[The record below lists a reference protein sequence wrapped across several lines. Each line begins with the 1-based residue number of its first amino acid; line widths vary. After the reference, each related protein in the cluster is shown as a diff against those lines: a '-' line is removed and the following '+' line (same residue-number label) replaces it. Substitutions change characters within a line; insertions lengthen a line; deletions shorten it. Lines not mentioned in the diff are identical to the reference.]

1 MLKTHLI
8 GPYQFNHGLCKA
20 GFYSCCSVR
29 LHNIIEY
36 FNKHKFLPIMVDS
49 SEHYRLYKS
58 HFENENNIDIIFEY
72 FEHYDNFPRI
82 VYEKNVDYDEDYQ
95 LIEYKKLDYESI
107 VPFVKKY
114 FTPSQEIMK
123 IVTSIETKYN
133 IGDYSNICVL
143 FYRGNDKATEV
154 SISSYE
160 DVISH
165 AKKILFKH
173 PTIQFLIQSDET
185 EFIERMTEEFPLNS
199 FYFKEEIRHINRQMT
214 SVDLIGQNV
223 QAENFENCKFSK
235 YYLAI
240 MIIMSKCKYVICG
253 STGNCSIWITFFRE
267 NAKNVIHYLKSGQW
281 VGDIDI

>member
-8 GPYQFNHGLCKA
+8 GPYNFNHGECKA

-36 FNKHKFLPIMVDS
+36 FNKHQCLPTIVDS
-49 SEHYRLYKS
+49 SEHYKLYKS
-58 HFENENNIDIIFEY
+58 KNENENKIDTIFEY
-72 FEHYDNFPRI
+72 FEHYDNRPKI
-82 VYEKNVDYDEDYQ
+82 KYEKNVDYDEDYQ

-107 VPFVKKY
+107 IPFVKKY
-114 FTPSQEIMK
+114 FTPCQQIREI
-123 IVTSIETKYN
+123 VSSIETKYN
-133 IGDYSNICVL
+133 ILDYSNICVL

-154 SISSYE
+154 NISNYD
-160 DVISH
+160 DVISY
-165 AKKILFKH
+165 AKKILTKN

-185 EFIERMTEEFPLNS
+185 DFIEQMTAEFPLNS
-199 FYFKEEIRHINRQMT
+199 FYFKEEIRHINKQMT
-214 SVDLIGQNV
+214 SVDLIN
-223 QAENFENCKFSK
+223 ESDTNREFSK

-267 NAKNVIHYLKSGQW
+267 NAKNVIHYLKSGEW
-281 VGDIDI
+281 VGDIDT

>member
-8 GPYQFNHGLCKA
+8 GPYNFNHGECKA

-29 LHNIIEY
+29 LHNIIAY
-36 FNKHKFLPIMVDS
+36 FNKHQCLPTIVDS
-49 SEHYRLYKS
+49 SEHYKLYKS
-58 HFENENNIDIIFEY
+58 KNENENKIDTIFEY
-72 FEHYDNFPRI
+72 FEHYDNIPKI
-82 VYEKNVDYDEDYQ
+82 KYEKNVDYDEDYQ

-107 VPFVKKY
+107 IPFVKKY
-114 FTPSQEIMK
+114 FTPCQQIRE

-133 IGDYSNICVL
+133 ILDYSNICVL

-154 SISSYE
+154 NISNYD
-160 DVISH
+160 DVISY
-165 AKKILFKH
+165 AKKILTKH

-185 EFIERMTEEFPLNS
+185 DFIQQMTAEFPLNS
-199 FYFKEEIRHINRQMT
+199 FYFKEEIRHINKQMT
-214 SVDLIGQNV
+214 SVDLIN
-223 QAENFENCKFSK
+223 ESDTNREFSK

-267 NAKNVIHYLKSGQW
+267 NAKNVIHYLKSGEW
-281 VGDIDI
+281 VGDIDT